1 MLTVKPAQKV
11 RIGVETPSG
20 QILQFYSY
28 IKKIESDRLLL
39 VFSEK
44 KAQIAKYLKE
54 GTLIKIS
61 IYTAT
66 GILLQDSIILSE
78 PVNFEF
84 EVEFGKSRKR
94 IQRRKYFR
102 VEVNYRMIIEP
113 MNNPFT
119 VLTCDIS
126 GGGIRF
132 ICDSKLFPVEA
143 KAKLY
148 IPEHKDAVVFTGII
162 EQKSYFK
169 DNEYVIKFKNIQ
181 EYERNRIIQKCMEL
195 EAKNLRED

>member
-28 IKKIESDRLLL
+28 IKKIEKDRLLL
-39 VFSEK
+39 VFSESK
-44 KAQIAKYLKE
+44 SQIAAYLKE
-54 GTLIKIS
+54 GSMIKVS
-61 IYTAT
+61 IYTQN
-66 GILLQDSIILSE
+66 GILLLDSIVLNE
-78 PVNFEF
+78 PVNCEF
-84 EVEFGKSRKR
+84 EVEFAKSRKR

-102 VEVNYRMIIEP
+102 VEVNYRMIIEQ
-113 MNNPFT
+113 MNNTYT
-119 VLTCDIS
+119 VLTKDIS

-132 ICDSKLFPVEA
+132 ICDSYLYPAEV

-148 IPEHKDAVVFTGII
+148 IPEHKDAVVFIGEI
-162 EQKSYFK
+162 EKKAYFK
-169 DNEYVIKFKNIQ
+169 DNEYIVKFKNIQ

-195 EAKNLRED
+195 ESKNIRQD